1 MNSKQHG
8 ALSNPVVKDKQ
19 VELTKASTVIQTYV
33 SIILQQ
39 PDLKLNALPNLPAH
53 QKTARDHA
61 NNWNDTIVPLMSKT
75 DADIID
81 YANKFDSFYFD
92 LVKYAKDIKNPESK
106 KNLVEGLNLLL
117 STIKQKNANVEAVV
131 NDLSTFHKNLNTD
144 YQNFQ
149 SDVNQAAV
157 KIEGD
162 SGELKALNDELD
174 AIHAAMHKDIGLM
187 AGGAVP
193 IAIGVVMIVVGA
205 IGEIPSGGT
214 TTALIGGGVLLVSSG
229 VIMETIGSTDYSQQ
243 IDKQKNVQEELEGDE
258 IELTGLKTTKQQV
271 TGFVDGLTNA
281 ITAATN
287 LKAAWQTLDVD
298 LEELITAI
306 KDVDPNIP
314 ATWLLDELNR
324 AKLDWQVA
332 LDQAKML
339 QPDGKVP
346 TKLYK
351 KVQDAF
357 KQAKP
362 PRQAWTDF
370 RLKWIPLSLKIVRMT
385 KVKDS

>member
-1 MNSKQHG
+1 MSSKQHG
-8 ALSNPVVKDKQ
+8 GLSNPAIKDKQ

-39 PDLKLNALPNLPAH
+39 PDLKLKALPNLPAH

-61 NNWNDTIVPLMSKT
+61 NNWNNTILPLMSKA

-81 YANKFDSFYFD
+81 YANKFDSFYSD

-117 STIKQKNANVEAVV
+117 STIKQKDANVEAVV

-149 SDVNQAAV
+149 TDVNLAAV

-162 SGELKALNDELD
+162 KGELKALSDELD
-174 AIHAAMHKDIGLM
+174 AIGDAMHRDVGLM
-187 AGGAVP
+187 VGGGAT
-193 IAIGVVMIVVGA
+193 IAVGVLMIVVG
-205 IGEIPSGGT
+205 GFTEIA
-214 TTALIGGGVLLVSSG
+214 TAGLSTVLIGGGVLVFSSG
-229 VIMETIGSTDYSQQ
+229 VAMETVGRSDYSQQ
-243 IDKQKNVQEELEGDE
+243 IDKQKNVQEELEGDK
-258 IELTGLKTTKQQV
+258 IELAGLKTTKHQV
-271 TGFVDGLTNA
+271 TGFVDGLANA

-287 LKAAWQTLDVD
+287 LKAAWHTLDAD

-306 KDVDPNIP
+306 TDVDPSIP
-314 ATWLLDELNR
+314 VTWLLDELNR

-332 LDQAKML
+332 LDQAKKL

-351 KVQDAF
+351 NIQDVF

-362 PRQAWTDF
+362 PRQA
-370 RLKWIPLSLKIVRMT
+370 
-385 KVKDS
+385 

>member
-8 ALSNPVVKDKQ
+8 ALSNPAVKDKQ

-61 NNWNDTIVPLMSKT
+61 NNWNDTILPLMSKT

-117 STIKQKNANVEAVV
+117 STIKQKDANVEAVV
-131 NDLSTFHKNLNTD
+131 SDLSTFHKNLNTD
-144 YQNFQ
+144 YQNLQ

-162 SGELKALNDELD
+162 SGELKALNDKLD
-174 AIHAAMHKDIGLM
+174 AIHTAMHKDIGLM
-187 AGGAVP
+187 VGGAVT
-193 IAIGVVMIVVGA
+193 IVTGVVMIVVGA
-205 IGEIPSGGT
+205 VTEIPSGGIS
-214 TTALIGGGVLLVSSG
+214 TALIGGGVLVVSSG
-229 VIMETIGSTDYSQQ
+229 VMMETIGSTDYNQQ
-243 IDKQKNVQEELEGDE
+243 IDKQKTVQEELKGDE
-258 IELTGLKTTKQQV
+258 IELTGVKTTKHQV
-271 TGFVDGLTNA
+271 TGFVDGLKNA
-281 ITAATN
+281 IIAATS
-287 LKAAWQTLDVD
+287 LKAAWQTLDAD

-362 PRQAWTDF
+362 PRQA
-370 RLKWIPLSLKIVRMT
+370 
-385 KVKDS
+385 

>member
-1 MNSKQHG
+1 MSSKPHG
-8 ALSNPVVKDKQ
+8 ALSNPAVKDEQ

-61 NNWNDTIVPLMSKT
+61 NNWNNTILPLMSKT

-81 YANKFDSFYFD
+81 YANKFDSFYVD

-117 STIKQKNANVEAVV
+117 STIKQKDANVEAVV

-162 SGELKALNDELD
+162 SGELKALSDELD
-174 AIHAAMHKDIGLM
+174 AIHDAMHKDIGLM
-187 AGGAVP
+187 VGGAVT
-193 IAIGVVMIVVGA
+193 IVAGVAMVVVGA
-205 IGEIPSGGT
+205 LAEIPSGGT
-214 TTALIGGGVLLVSSG
+214 STALIGGGVLVVSGG
-229 VIMETIGSTDYSQQ
+229 VIMETMGSIDYSKQ
-243 IDKQKNVQEELEGDE
+243 IDKQKDVQEQLAGDK
-258 IELTGLKTTKQQV
+258 IELTGLKTTKHQV
-271 TGFVDGLTNA
+271 TGFVDGLANA
-281 ITAATN
+281 IIAATS
-287 LKAAWQTLDVD
+287 LKAAWQTLDAD

-314 ATWLLDELNR
+314 PTWLLDELNR

-332 LDQAKML
+332 LDQAKKL

-346 TKLYK
+346 TKVYK
-351 KVQDAF
+351 NVQDAF

-362 PRQAWTDF
+362 PRQA
-370 RLKWIPLSLKIVRMT
+370 
-385 KVKDS
+385 